1 MANDRQPRI
10 IAITG
15 TIGSGKSMVGRI
27 LEEVGVPVIDTDKI
41 VHHLLTQDTPTRKAV
56 VERFGTEVQAEDG
69 AIDRRKLGPIVFKD
83 PAARKELEAMVHP
96 AVILEC
102 RRRVQEL
109 AGKPLAALLVPLL
122 FEAGLGNEYDE
133 SWTVFTT
140 ETVLRDRLKRRDGL
154 TDQQIDQRLA
164 AQWSQD
170 KKAQLSHRVIDNS
183 GSAET
188 TRKFVETLVEKQLAS
203 LS

>member
-1 MANDRQPRI
+1 MANERMPRI

-41 VHHLLTQDTPTRKAV
+41 VHHLLTQNTPTRTAV
-56 VERFGTEVQAEDG
+56 VERFGAEIQNEDG
-69 AIDRRKLGPIVFKD
+69 SIDRRKLGPIVFKD
-83 PAARKELEAMVHP
+83 PAARKELEAIVHP

-109 AGKPLAALLVPLL
+109 ADKRLVAILVPLL

-133 SWTVFTT
+133 AWTVFTN
-140 ETVLRDRLKRRDGL
+140 EPVLRERLRRRDGL
-154 TDQQIDQRLA
+154 SDQQIDQRLS

-170 KKAQLSHRVIDNS
+170 KKAQLAHRVIDNS
-183 GSAET
+183 GSADA
-188 TRKFVETLVEKQLAS
+188 TRKTVEVLVEKQLAS
-203 LS
+203 MS